1 MSKPA
6 TTAESSSRRRW
17 RIADARSVLAAMTAS
32 GLSLPAFANREKLEP
47 QRLRRW
53 QRRLARDARPARS
66 PRPVRRTVPAPP
78 ALIELRPTPSP
89 RRAEPIEIVLASGV
103 VVRVAET
110 IDPRVLAQMVTALR
124 GC

>member
-1 MSKPA
+1 MPKLA
-6 TTAESSSRRRW
+6 TATKSLPRRRRW
-17 RIADARSVLAAMTAS
+17 RIADARSVLAALSAS
-32 GLSLPAFANREKLEP
+32 GLSLPEFANREELEP

-53 QRRLARDARPARS
+53 QRRLAREVRPAR
-66 PRPVRRTVPAPP
+66 RTVSTPP

-89 RRAEPIEIVLASGV
+89 SPRRSEPIEIVLASGV

-110 IDPRVLAQMVTALR
+110 IDAAALARLVTALR

>member
-6 TTAESSSRRRW
+6 ATTPRRRRW
-17 RIADARSVLAAMTAS
+17 RIADARSVLAALAS
-32 GLSLPAFANREKLEP
+32 SKLSLPEFAAQEELEP

-53 QRRLARDARPARS
+53 QRRLAREARPAGVRA
-66 PRPVRRTVPAPP
+66 PRLARRTVPAAP

-110 IDPRVLAQMVTALR
+110 MEPAALARLVTALR